1 MALDSKF
8 YSKKG
13 ILWVKIVQ
21 SLCLCIINHGTSNIK
36 ILFYNLKNKWEDS
49 CRQLNKILL
58 FCTKTQNMLS
68 LYIVFSFYYILLNL
82 HCTRLSYTNT
92 FVQVRT
98 LS

>member
-49 CRQLNKILL
+49 CRQLNKIVL
-58 FCTKTQNMLS
+58 FLKS
-68 LYIVFSFYYILLNL
+68 LYKNTKYVITLYSVFVLLHFIKFAL
-82 HCTRLSYTNT
+82 HT
-92 FVQVRT
+92 FVIH
-98 LS
+98 